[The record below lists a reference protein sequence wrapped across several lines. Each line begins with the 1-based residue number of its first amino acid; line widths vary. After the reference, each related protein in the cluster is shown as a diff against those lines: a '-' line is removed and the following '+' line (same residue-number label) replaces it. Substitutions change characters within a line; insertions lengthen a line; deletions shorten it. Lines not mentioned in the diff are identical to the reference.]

1 MKLDFAREPGL
12 TDYSRDYDA
21 LIFDCDG
28 TLTDSMPLHFVAWRN
43 TMQRYAIEF
52 TEDAFYAMAGMP
64 SDKIITILAS
74 EQGVPVSA
82 DQAAHQK
89 EAAFES
95 MIDRLEPKS
104 KVCKVARDH
113 FGKMPMAVASGG
125 VRPIVTRQLR
135 HIGLADLFD
144 VVVTAEDTVRHKPQ
158 PDVFLKAAERLNVD
172 PTKCLVFEDSELG
185 FSAADQAGMDWIDV
199 R

>member
-1 MKLDFAREPGL
+1 MKLDFAPEPGL

-52 TEDAFYAMAGMP
+52 TEEAFYAMAGMP

-82 DQAAHQK
+82 DQAAQHK
-89 EAAFES
+89 EAAFET
-95 MIDRLEPKS
+95 MIDRLEPKPR
-104 KVCKVARDH
+104 VCNVARDH

-125 VRPIVTRQLR
+125 ARPIVNRQLR

-158 PDVFLKAAERLNVD
+158 PDVFLKAAQRLNVD

-185 FSAADQAGMDWIDV
+185 FSAADHAGMDWIDV